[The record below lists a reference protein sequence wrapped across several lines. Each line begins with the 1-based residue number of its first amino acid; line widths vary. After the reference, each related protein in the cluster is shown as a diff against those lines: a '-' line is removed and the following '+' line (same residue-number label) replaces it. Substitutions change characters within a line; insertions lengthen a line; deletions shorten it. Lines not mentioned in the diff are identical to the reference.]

1 MKTQTQKT
9 QKLMKVECYR
19 EGEILHEM
27 ILSKKKMLIGS
38 FEGADLSL
46 QHPHISHYH
55 AFIILD
61 QEGGTLI
68 DLASENGSYINNQ
81 RVEKAFFSAGD
92 ILRFGALEFHVQEW
106 SDEEKVEVEN
116 QDTAVERIDQDQWQ
130 KLPSELPPLP
140 GLTVIDGEYCDIVFD
155 DDHFIP
161 LQDNPLANIALAKEE
176 YVDLVKEDEEILPIA
191 RQSQEMAI
199 EVTVLSMGVIL
210 SVDTY
215 PTKKKGAIFASATTH
230 NSKTVCLNILDAS
243 DDLPFIQFQQDQ
255 IQVIS
260 LPGMSIEHSGKDGVL
275 SSQDQNAVSLKED
288 DLIILTKGS
297 VQVMIRQIQAPA
309 HLRAAP
315 FFGRDREFQKQTAKI
330 FSAVM
335 GVMLLLLLV
344 DTSIPEPE
352 KEIAVIYREAIKA
365 PTPVETKSSAEV
377 SEKEVDK
384 GVKPTEQSQEPVKM
398 AKKSTPTPTQA
409 QPKQETQAA
418 APPAPQAPAKA
429 PAVAETKTKTYEFK
443 SKSSLSS
450 LLDKPQNAPQ
460 KLAAKE
466 SSKTGTTGF
475 QASASASPSEL
486 SGQTSQ
492 SVGTLGQ
499 DFAGDY
505 DSSSGARGLASKRG
519 IDTTYVDPKTVVLG
533 SMDPELLRKILQEYL
548 PQFRHCYQQELERR
562 GDHLRGVIDL
572 NFRIDKNGKVSRMDI
587 KTKEAPLTQEGTGC
601 MKRVLGMIDFPA
613 PKGGGIVD
621 VRQPLNFFSEVS
633 RL

>member
-1 MKTQTQKT
+1 
-9 QKLMKVECYR
+9 MKVECYR
-19 EGEILHEM
+19 EGQILHEM
-27 ILSKKKMLIGS
+27 ILSKRKVMIGS
-38 FEGADLSL
+38 FEGADLCL
-46 QHPHISHYH
+46 KHPHISHYH

-61 QEGGTLI
+61 QDGGTLI
-68 DLASENGSYINNQ
+68 DLASENGCFINNQ
-81 RVEKAFFSAGD
+81 RIEKAFFSAGD
-92 ILRFGALEFHVQEW
+92 VLRFGGLEFHVHEW
-106 SDEEKVEVEN
+106 NDVEQVTVQDQDGAIEIIAEN
-116 QDTAVERIDQDQWQ
+116 QWQ
-130 KLPSELPPLP
+130 SVPSELPPLP
-140 GLTVIDGEYCDIVFD
+140 GLTVIDGEYCDIVFA

-161 LQDNPLANIALAKEE
+161 LQENPLNELNLNLED
-176 YVDLVKEDEEILPIA
+176 YVDLDKEEEIIQIA
-191 RQSQEMAI
+191 RESKEMAI
-199 EVTVLSMGVIL
+199 EISILSMGVVL
-210 SVDTY
+210 SVDTF
-215 PTKKKGAIFASATTH
+215 PLKKKGVLFASAIRQ
-230 NSKTVCLNILDAS
+230 NNKTLCINTLDAV
-243 DDLPFIQFQQDQ
+243 DDLPFIQFQNEAV
-255 IQVIS
+255 QVIG
-260 LPGMSIEHSGKDGVL
+260 LPGMTLEHSGKNGIV
-275 SSQDQNAVSLKED
+275 STMEQNAVTLEQE

-297 VQVMIRQIQAPA
+297 VQVMIRQIKAPA
-309 HLRAAP
+309 HLRLAP
-315 FFGRDREFQKQTAKI
+315 FFGRDREFQKQTAKV

-344 DTSIPEPE
+344 DVSIPEPE

-365 PTPVETKSSAEV
+365 PVPVETKSSSEV
-377 SEKEVDK
+377 AEKEVDK

-409 QPKQETQAA
+409 QPKKETAQAA
-418 APPAPQAPAKA
+418 PAAKTPTAAPV
-429 PAVAETKTKTYEFK
+429 VAETKTKTYEFK

-450 LLDKPQNAPQ
+450 LIDKPQNSPQ
-460 KLAAKE
+460 KLAARE
-466 SSKTGTTGF
+466 SAQTGSTGF
-475 QASASASPSEL
+475 QASATSSPNEL

-492 SVGTLGQ
+492 TVGTLGQ

-572 NFRIDKNGKVSRMDI
+572 NFRIDKSGKVSKVDI
-587 KTKEAPLTQEGTGC
+587 KTREAPLTADGNGC
-601 MKRVLGMIDFPA
+601 MTRVLRMIDFPA